1 MPSNKAQIE
10 KTPTTKSALSDSQR
24 HLLALM
30 QRLNFGRIEDLQVR
44 AGEPVFNPP
53 PRTVRKLKIGGENGP
68 RPEMACA
75 DFWLKSQAIELLDA
89 IAGIGDGKVLAIEVK
104 HGLPF
109 SVEIELEGTAGTS
122 TRRGSN
128 A

>member
-1 MPSNKAQIE
+1 LPEPK
-10 KTPTTKSALSDSQR
+10 PKSSLSPLQQQ
-24 HLLALM
+24 LVLLM
-30 QRLNFGRIEDLQVR
+30 QELNFGRIEDLQVR